1 MKAAAGRAITSGSAS
16 ARMTAPPLSS
26 HSTGGR
32 KRQSMASAHG
42 GAGDGG
48 ADVGGGVWKATGGRR
63 LGGSESH
70 GTTTTPRL
78 EQPTIA
84 SALRAA
90 SNREAI
96 KQQRERAAAA
106 VSANL
111 NKPVKV
117 ATRARTGGGGGL
129 VGVAAGAT
137 AAAAKRQR
145 DLTSKQATR
154 ARLWA
159 PKKASGN
166 APSTG
171 GGISHMRKDN
181 NKLKEVKSL
190 GTLNVIN
197 DHPAII
203 SKEEHLLE
211 MAIQTNEAEILDHNL
226 LSGNIRILTPSPH
239 VVTEI
244 DKCRREAKTKAD
256 RQTIRRFT
264 PHEQEEEEHLD
275 KLKEFMDRNAVTK
288 RTPKK
293 PPPVTYGTYDHQ
305 FSNVFK
311 SMDDFFRSEVP
322 KSESITNIKERI
334 KRKEVELMSLFDNM
348 DNMADKS
355 DVEY

>member
-1 MKAAAGRAITSGSAS
+1 MKAAAGRTNTSGSTS

-48 ADVGGGVWKATGGRR
+48 ADM
-63 LGGSESH
+63 GGSESH
-70 GTTTTPRL
+70 GMTTTPRL

-90 SNREAI
+90 SNRQAI

-106 VSANL
+106 VAANM
-111 NKPVKV
+111 NKPMKV
-117 ATRARTGGGGGL
+117 ATRARTGGGGV
-129 VGVAAGAT
+129 VGVAAR
-137 AAAAKRQR
+137 AAAVAAKSQR
-145 DLTSKQATR
+145 DLLTAKQATR

-181 NKLKEVKSL
+181 HKLKEVKSL
-190 GTLNVIN
+190 ETLNVIN
-197 DHPAII
+197 DPATI
-203 SKEEHLLE
+203 SKEEHLRE
-211 MAIQTNEAEILDHNL
+211 VAIQTNEAEILDHNL
-226 LSGNIRILTPSPH
+226 LSGNIRIMTPSPN
-239 VVTEI
+239 VVTQI
-244 DKCRREAKTKAD
+244 DKCRREAKAKAE

-275 KLKEFMDRNAVTK
+275 KLKEFTDRNAVTK
-288 RTPKK
+288 RSPKK
-293 PPPVTYGTYDHQ
+293 PPPITYGTYDHQ

-355 DVEY
+355 DIEY